1 MAKKTFN
8 EISNYLN
15 TKFYNNKDIKKDS
28 ISENQNIINLYF
40 LNFKKSLFYRKQIN
54 KILLTLKEKYI
65 INITND
71 NPDYIIYDVF
81 GCAQMKKEY
90 KNSIKI
96 AYFTE
101 NILPDFNFADYAIG
115 HAHFSYLDRYLRIP
129 FYFLNK
135 LLSIKIKNIE
145 IIRKKLIK
153 SPIKKK
159 FAAAVISNN
168 RTGSTDFFRLKF
180 INELNKYKKVD
191 LGGAYNNNVGK
202 IKDKIIFLR
211 NYKFSIAM
219 ENSEGDGYLTEKII
233 DSFESGTIPIYYGD
247 YMVEEYIN
255 PKAYILIR
263 NKKDLKK
270 KIEYIKKLDNND
282 KLYKKILNE
291 NLLINDYNKN
301 IIDNNFYDFFNN
313 IFKQKKNVAKRIDK
327 IYNYSI
333 NK

>member
-28 ISENQNIINLYF
+28 ISKNQNIINIYF

-81 GCAQMKKEY
+81 GCDQMKKEY

-145 IIRKKLIK
+145 IIRKQLIK
-153 SPIKKK
+153 SSIKKK

-168 RTGSTDFFRLKF
+168 RTGSTDFFRLEF

-191 LGGAYNNNVGK
+191 LGGTYNNNVGK
-202 IKDKIIFLR
+202 IKDKIKFLR

-313 IFKQKKNVAKRIDK
+313 IFKQKKIVAKRIDK